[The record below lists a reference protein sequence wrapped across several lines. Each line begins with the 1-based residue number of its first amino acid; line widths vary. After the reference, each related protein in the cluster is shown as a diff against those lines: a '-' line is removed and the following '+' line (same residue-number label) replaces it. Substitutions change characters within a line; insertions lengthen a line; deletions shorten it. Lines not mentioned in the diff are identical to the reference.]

1 MSTVCGVCFLTFG
14 SASLN
19 QIVVWSLLL
28 ESLLEKGSVSATG
41 LVLVVPKILK
51 ITRTRP
57 VALTEPFLLEEDL
70 DD

>member
-1 MSTVCGVCFLTFG
+1 M
-14 SASLN
+14 
-19 QIVVWSLLL
+19 
-28 ESLLEKGSVSATG
+28 EKGSVSATG
-41 LVLVVPKILK
+41 LVLVVLKILK